1 MNSKEALK
9 TILIN
14 CKDLLVDK
22 NGNVV
27 KLEDLIKTIKQDLDR
42 LEMLEKENKKLLVD
56 KNVAQGIA
64 KNLKTFIDLL
74 NSNIGI
80 EFHHVPHSKLYSM
93 RIGANIIPLTKDQ
106 YNSYKLFLK

>member
-1 MNSKEALK
+1 MMISLESLK

-42 LEMLEKENKKLLVD
+42 LEKLG
-56 KNVAQGIA
+56 KA
-64 KNLKTFIDLL
+64 
-74 NSNIGI
+74 IGI
-80 EFHHVPHSKLYSM
+80 LKDKIEFEDLGEMQSGNMYRGYFNDCLDNEEV
-93 RIGANIIPLTKDQ
+93 
-106 YNSYKLFLK
+106 NSIKEVLGYEK